1 MKRRNTVITT
11 LLAGS
16 VALFTLNGL
25 AIAAPE
31 THSGSRPS
39 SAMNGMTGNM
49 SGGRMSAMSGAMMG
63 NKSGGMMSGMSGAMM
78 GNKSGGMMARMMGG
92 MSGGRG
98 MMQYGSAGLHHMLS
112 RLDLSDA
119 QRDKV
124 FTLVYKQ
131 IPALRA
137 KKIALR
143 KGRQALH
150 KATQSKNYDAQ
161 RIRTLADAQARTQ
174 STLIV
179 MHAELIHR
187 VTAILTPKQRGQLQ
201 QMQAMRSARPAMPA
215 S

>member
-16 VALFTLNGL
+16 VALFTLNGI
-25 AIAAPE
+25 AIAAPDA
-31 THSGSRPS
+31 HSGSRPS
-39 SAMNGMTGNM
+39 STMNGMAGNM
-49 SGGRMSAMSGAMMG
+49 SGGMMG
-63 NKSGGMMSGMSGAMM
+63 GMSGGMMKGM
-78 GNKSGGMMARMMGG
+78 SGGMMARMSGG
-92 MSGGRG
+92 MG
-98 MMQYGSAGLHHMLS
+98 MMQYGSVGLHRMLS
-112 RLDLSDA
+112 RLDLSAA

-143 KGRQALH
+143 KGQQALH

-174 STLIV
+174 STLLV
-179 MHAELIHR
+179 MHAELSHR

-215 S
+215 R